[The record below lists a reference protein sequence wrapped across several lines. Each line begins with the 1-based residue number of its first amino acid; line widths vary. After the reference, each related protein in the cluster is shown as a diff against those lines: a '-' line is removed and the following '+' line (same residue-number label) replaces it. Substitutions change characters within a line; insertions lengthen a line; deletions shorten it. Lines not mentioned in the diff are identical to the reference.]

1 MGKTI
6 RLFYLGTT
14 ANQTGNQQRM
24 VMLTNMAA
32 IVASFSYFGFA
43 LNYTILNLSVFWPV
57 IVHNVIFGVLMLIA
71 LVLNLKKRYVFAS
84 VWVNLMAGFPVF
96 FSLWTFLG
104 KDVGNHYLFVVFAIL
119 PLVTI
124 YNRSKRCMIF
134 FSASNIL
141 FLLLML
147 NRIPPQAL
155 SVYIPQDILTIIYY
169 FSLIFSLTLM
179 IVLFLLHTFLIDRY
193 EKDLLEKSSN
203 LQKLYEEVS
212 RLAREDSLTGAF
224 NRRKMDEL
232 IQAESL
238 RSDRYHTFFS
248 MIIFDL
254 DDFKEINDRYGHD
267 VGDQVLKQL
276 VESVKGDLR
285 SVDAVGRWG
294 GEEFVILL
302 PGIKIHQAA
311 YVAQRV
317 CKKIDHTEFLKGIH
331 MTASFGVAQRTQSE
345 SFESF
350 YRRLDQ
356 ALYKA
361 KSSGKNQV
369 CM

>member
-1 MGKTI
+1 MGKAI

-14 ANQTGNQQRM
+14 PNQTGNQQRM

-32 IVASFSYFGFA
+32 IVGSFSYFGFA
-43 LNYTILNLSVFWPV
+43 LNYALINKDVFWPV
-57 IVHNVIFGVLMLIA
+57 IVTNCTFGVLLMIA
-71 LVLNLKKRYVFAS
+71 VVLNIKKRYILAS
-84 VWVNLMAGFPVF
+84 VWLNLMVGIPVF
-96 FSLWTFLG
+96 LSLWFFLG

-134 FSASNIL
+134 FSATNIL

-147 NRIPPQAL
+147 NRVPPNSLA
-155 SVYIPQDILTIIYY
+155 VYIPTDILTVIYF

-179 IVLFLLHTFLIDRY
+179 IVLFLLYTFLIDRF
-193 EKDLLEKSSN
+193 EKDLLEKSNN
-203 LQKLYEEVS
+203 LQKLYDEVS

-238 RSDRYHTFFS
+238 RSDRYNTFFS

-254 DDFKEINDRYGHD
+254 DDFKEINDKYGHD
-267 VGDQVLKQL
+267 IGDQVLVQL
-276 VESVKGDLR
+276 VESVKNDLR

-317 CKKIDHTEFLKGIH
+317 CKKIEKTEFIKGIR
-331 MTASFGVAQRTQSE
+331 MTASFGVAQRTKSE

-356 ALYKA
+356 AMYRA
-361 KSSGKNQV
+361 KSNGKNQV
-369 CM
+369 CH

>member
-1 MGKTI
+1 MGKI
-6 RLFYLGTT
+6 KRLFNIGTT
-14 ANQTGNQQRM
+14 SKQTGNQQRM

-32 IVASFSYFGFA
+32 VIGGFSYFGFA
-43 LNYTILNLSVFWPV
+43 LAYVIIDISAFWFVILYNLL
-57 IVHNVIFGVLMLIA
+57 FGLLMFVVLFFNA
-71 LVLNLKKRYVFAS
+71 RKKYEVAS
-84 VWVNLMAGFPVF
+84 VWVNIVAGFPVF
-96 FSLWTFLG
+96 VILWLFMG
-104 KDVGNHYLFVVFAIL
+104 KDIGNHYLFVVFAIL

-134 FSASNIL
+134 FSSFNIA

-147 NRIPPQAL
+147 NHVPQNNLTA
-155 SVYIPQDILTIIYY
+155 YIPADIVTVFYY

-179 IVLFLLHTFLIDRY
+179 IVLFLLYTFLIDRY
-193 EKDLLEKSSN
+193 EKDLLEKSNN
-203 LQKLYEEVS
+203 LQRLYEEVS

-232 IQAESL
+232 IQAESV
-238 RSDRYHTFFS
+238 RSDRYKTFFS

-267 VGDQVLKQL
+267 VGDGVLKQL
-276 VESVKGDLR
+276 IEVVRADLR
-285 SVDAVGRWG
+285 SVDAIGRWG

-302 PGIKIHQAA
+302 PGIKIHQAV

-317 CKKIDHTEFLKGIH
+317 LKTIDKTEFSGGIH
-331 MTASFGVAQRTQSE
+331 VTASFGVAQRMAGE
-345 SFESF
+345 SFENF

-356 ALYKA
+356 AMYKA
-361 KSSGKNQV
+361 KSNGKNQV
-369 CM
+369 CF

>member
-14 ANQTGNQQRM
+14 PNQTGNQQRM
-24 VMLTNMAA
+24 VMLTNIAA
-32 IVASFSYFGFA
+32 IIAGFSYFGFA
-43 LNYTILNLSVFWPV
+43 LNYSILNLKVFWPV
-57 IVHNVIFGVLMLIA
+57 IIHNLLFGF
-71 LVLNLKKRYVFAS
+71 LVLITLFFNIKKRYVLAS
-84 VWVNLMAGFPVF
+84 VWINLMAGIPVF
-96 FSLWTFLG
+96 FSLWFFLG

-134 FSASNIL
+134 FSSTNIL

-147 NRIPPQAL
+147 NRVPPNSLGA
-155 SVYIPQDILTIIYY
+155 YISSEIMTIIYY
-169 FSLIFSLTLM
+169 FSLIFSLSLM
-179 IVLFLLHTFLIDRY
+179 IVLFLLYTLLIDRF
-193 EKDLLEKSSN
+193 EKDLLEKSNN
-203 LQKLYEEVS
+203 LQKLYDEVS

-238 RSDRYHTFFS
+238 RSDRYNTFFS

-254 DDFKEINDRYGHD
+254 DDFKEINDKYGHD
-267 VGDQVLKQL
+267 VGDQVLVQL
-276 VESVKGDLR
+276 VESVKNDVRL
-285 SVDAVGRWG
+285 VDSVGRWG

-317 CKKIDHTEFLKGIH
+317 CKRIETTYFLKGIR
-331 MTASFGVAQRTQSE
+331 MTASFGVAQRVKSE

-356 ALYKA
+356 AMYKA
-361 KSSGKNQV
+361 KSNGKNQV
-369 CM
+369 CS